1 MVISYSVEYLWTIA
15 ALTLK
20 SRWQHM
26 IDKKTF
32 FHFIFKQFSVSWGRW
47 NIFLATF
54 FVFDQSDLV
63 FYLLNII
70 GTNNQ
75 PDVLSTLF
83 LPKFLVIQKSWDLR
97 YGEIPIITRIMAYRM
112 KDKHHGESL
121 KH

>member
-1 MVISYSVEYLWTIA
+1 
-15 ALTLK
+15 
-20 SRWQHM
+20 M

-112 KDKHHGESL
+112 KDKHHDESL